1 MNPQNFEH
9 EIITLNSD
17 FGFLA
22 EFMDVDLYLSKQIEP
37 VSGVQVDLQSNK
49 QIAENQ
55 PELPTVEPKVVTT
68 STEHPP
74 QENKPKLTKP
84 TVQFTYKGNFELQVL
99 ILVHSSHYTFLAP
112 DEETYLLRIL
122 SATKLGLKDVAILNV
137 QTIPNPL
144 MGPIYNHFKPKL
156 VLLFGV
162 DLQVMGFKT
171 PLIPYQIQ
179 RFAGIPYLYAEDL
192 MKIQKSEQLRMKLW
206 SVLRTLFN
214 V

>member
-1 MNPQNFEH
+1 MSPQNFEH

-22 EFMDVDLYLSKQIEP
+22 EFMDVDLYLSKHTAPI
-37 VSGVQVDLQSNK
+37 SGVQTVVQSTT

-55 PELPTVEPKVVTT
+55 PELITEKPKVVSPTA
-68 STEHPP
+68 ENPP

-84 TVQFTYKGNFELQVL
+84 TVQFTYKGSYESEVL

-112 DEETYLLRIL
+112 EEETYLLRIL
-122 SATKLGLKDVAILNV
+122 AATKLLLKDVAILNV

-171 PLIPYQIQ
+171 PLVPYQIQ
-179 RFAGIPYLYAEDL
+179 RFAGIPYLYAENL
-192 MKIQKSEQLRMKLW
+192 MRIQKSEALRMKLW